1 MDWGRVLVPPQIII
15 FDKRQNC
22 TSALVYSVTMSL
34 FDDFLSH
41 FPQDLQDTIRSIWDA
56 LDTEEQKGFLSLI
69 AAFPSDSGLVKGLIK
84 LSSTQVRQAFGRKH
98 NVVILGPANVGKSTL
113 YNQMVRSNR
122 DRAAVSPVPG
132 TTRET
137 QLADAGLFSVIDTPG
152 TDSVGERGAQE
163 RSLALAAAEQAD
175 FLVLVYDAIQGI
187 KRGEQ
192 ELFHELTA
200 LKKPFLVV
208 LNKIDLVSNKDLEG
222 VTAQTATNL
231 GLEPKQVIP
240 VAAKSG
246 RNLSRLLLAI
256 AANEPAMIAALGQAL
271 PEYRWQLAWRSIIS
285 AASISAV
292 IALAP
297 LPVIDFIPL
306 VITQSIMV
314 LGIARIYNYR
324 MTPRR
329 ATDLVTTFGLA
340 FLARTIFQE
349 LSKFEGLPGWLLAAA
364 IASSTTVVM
373 GYAAILWFEKGDKLS
388 SATLKKLT
396 KGMTSYMLETLKGFG
411 KRKPSRK
418 ELEARITSSLSES
431 PLSESRKPL
440 DDEAG
445 P

>member
-1 MDWGRVLVPPQIII
+1 MQEAV
-15 FDKRQNC
+15 FN
-22 TSALVYSVTMSL
+22 
-34 FDDFLSH
+34 DFLSH
-41 FPQDLQDTIRSIWDA
+41 FPPDVEDTIRTIWDA
-56 LDTEEQKGFLSLI
+56 LDAEEQTRFLSLI
-69 AAFPSDSGLVKGLIK
+69 AAFPTDTGLVKGLIK
-84 LSSTQVRQAFGRKH
+84 LSSAQVRQAFGSKH

-113 YNQMVRSNR
+113 YNQMVRSNQ
-122 DRAAVSPVPG
+122 DKAAVGPLPG
-132 TTRET
+132 TTRDT
-137 QLADAGLFSVIDTPG
+137 QQADAGLFTVIDTPG
-152 TDSVGERGAQE
+152 TDSVGEQGVQE
-163 RSLALAAAEQAD
+163 RSLAFTAAEQAD

-187 KRGEQ
+187 KKNEQ

-208 LNKIDLVSNKDLEG
+208 LNKIDLVSRKDLEG
-222 VTAQTATNL
+222 VIAQTATNL

-271 PEYRWQLAWRSIIS
+271 PEYRWQLAWRSIIR
-285 AASISAV
+285 AASISAA

-324 MTPRR
+324 ITLKR
-329 ATDLVTTFGLA
+329 ATDLVTTFGLG

-349 LSKFEGLPGWLLAAA
+349 LSKLEGLPGWLLAAA

-373 GYAAILWFEKGDKLS
+373 GYAAILWFEKGEKLS
-388 SATLKKLT
+388 SDTLKKLT
-396 KGMTSYMLETLKGFG
+396 KVMTSYMLDTLKGFG
-411 KRKPSRK
+411 KRKPNRK
-418 ELEARITSSLSES
+418 ELEARIALSLAES
-431 PLSESRKPL
+431 PLADSRKPL

-445 P
+445 Q